1 VLAPAQ
7 KKIHQQLAASIIMK
21 NIRKSSA
28 LKFSRIFQSEVKKQ
42 IEINRLIKVA
52 NVSALQLQPLGANAR
67 SNKNIINYFNVL
79 KYYLKGLQIY
89 SNFLNTY
96 VSSWN
101 NKSLIS
107 AKQATYKNT
116 LEGDLSNISATEATS
131 SANASIQSANVNST
145 STRILSS
152 AKVINKYLKSI
163 TKFNFVPAIG
173 SSTTRARRLN
183 LFNYSQQINYNFNSL
198 NNILIKKICNLLFN
212 SFFSMNCIISKPI
225 FEFKND
231 KIVIHLFVYLAAK
244 KELLT
249 LETRK
254 NKSGFDT
261 LLSLNKNKISI
272 LCTILSQLFN
282 KEVVLEL
289 NRIYYPYFDSNIFV
303 NLLAQ
308 IINKIKL
315 RRITKRFFL
324 KAKMKNPF
332 KQLNTRGDSGQALGA
347 NANLPSLLSGLHIK
361 ISGRLLTNRIIPKK
375 TTNIISRGALA
386 KMKVNYLDIARYTN
400 KNKRGAF
407 TITITSGQNLT

>member
-1 VLAPAQ
+1 
-7 KKIHQQLAASIIMK
+7 MK

-28 LKFSRIFQSEVKKQ
+28 LKISRIFKSEVKKQ
-42 IEINRLIKVA
+42 IEINKLIKVS
-52 NVSALQLQPLGANAR
+52 NISALQLPVGASANTR
-67 SNKNIINYFNVL
+67 SNKNIINYFNML

-101 NKSLIS
+101 NKSLII
-107 AKQATYKNT
+107 KNNKNT
-116 LEGDLSNISATEATS
+116 LEGGLSSACANITKTTY
-131 SANASIQSANVNST
+131 SANASIQSANISATST
-145 STRILSS
+145 ISSSTRILSN
-152 AKVINKYLKSI
+152 KFINKYLKSI
-163 TKFNFVPAIG
+163 TKFNFVPATG
-173 SSTTRARRLN
+173 SNTRAKRLN

-231 KIVIHLFVYLAAK
+231 KIVIHLFFYLFK

-249 LETRK
+249 IEARK
-254 NKSGFDT
+254 NKPSTSTST

-272 LCTILSQLFN
+272 LCTVLSQLFN

-332 KQLNTRGDSGQALGA
+332 KQLNTRGDSGQALV
-347 NANLPSLLSGLHIK
+347 NAKLPSLLSGLHIK

-375 TTNIISRGALA
+375 TTSIISRGALA

>member
-1 VLAPAQ
+1 
-7 KKIHQQLAASIIMK
+7 MK
-21 NIRKSSA
+21 NIRNSSA
-28 LKFSRIFQSEVKKQ
+28 LQISRIFKSEVKKQ
-42 IEINRLIKVA
+42 IEINRLIKVS
-52 NVSALQLQPLGANAR
+52 NVSALQLPANDTR
-67 SNKNIINYFNVL
+67 SNKNIINYFNML
-79 KYYLKGLQIY
+79 KYYSKGLQIY

-101 NKSLIS
+101 NKSL
-107 AKQATYKNT
+107 ALVLKNKNT
-116 LEGDLSNISATEATS
+116 LEGGLSGARSSAVTTSS
-131 SANASIQSANVNST
+131 SANASIQSVSASAQRLNTSST
-145 STRILSS
+145 SARRLSN
-152 AKVINKYLKSI
+152 KFINKYLKSI
-163 TKFNFVPAIG
+163 TKFNFVPATG
-173 SSTTRARRLN
+173 SNTTARRLN

-198 NNILIKKICNLLFN
+198 NNILIKKICNLLFS
-212 SFFSMNCIISKPI
+212 SFFSMNCIISKPV

-231 KIVIHLFVYLAAK
+231 KIVIHLFYYLFK

-249 LETRK
+249 LEARK
-254 NKSGFDT
+254 NKAFSI
-261 LLSLNKNKISI
+261 LSLNKNKISI
-272 LCTILSQLFN
+272 LCAVLSQLFN

-332 KQLNTRGDSGQALGA
+332 KQLNTRGDSCQALVS
-347 NANLPSLLSGLHIK
+347 ANLPSLLSGLHIK
-361 ISGRLLTNRIIPKK
+361 ISGRLLTNRIIPKQ
-375 TTNIISRGALA
+375 TTSIISRGALA

>member
-1 VLAPAQ
+1 
-7 KKIHQQLAASIIMK
+7 MK

-28 LKFSRIFQSEVKKQ
+28 LKISRIFKSEVKKQ
-42 IEINRLIKVA
+42 IEINRLIKVS
-52 NVSALQLQPLGANAR
+52 NVSALQLPVGANAR
-67 SNKNIINYFNVL
+67 SNKNIINYFNML

-101 NKSLIS
+101 NKSLII
-107 AKQATYKNT
+107 KNNKNT
-116 LEGDLSNISATEATS
+116 LEGGLSSACANITKATY
-131 SANASIQSANVNST
+131 SANASIQSTNVSATST
-145 STRILSS
+145 ISSSTRILSN
-152 AKVINKYLKSI
+152 KFINKYLKSI
-163 TKFNFVPAIG
+163 TKFNLVPATG
-173 SSTTRARRLN
+173 SNTRPRRLN
-183 LFNYSQQINYNFNSL
+183 LFNYSQQINYNFNRL

-231 KIVIHLFVYLAAK
+231 KIVIHLFFYLFK

-249 LETRK
+249 IEARK
-254 NKSGFDT
+254 NKTSSST

-272 LCTILSQLFN
+272 LCTVLSQLFN

-332 KQLNTRGDSGQALGA
+332 KQLNTRGESGQALV
-347 NANLPSLLSGLHIK
+347 NAKLPSLLSGLHIK

-375 TTNIISRGALA
+375 TTSIISRGALA